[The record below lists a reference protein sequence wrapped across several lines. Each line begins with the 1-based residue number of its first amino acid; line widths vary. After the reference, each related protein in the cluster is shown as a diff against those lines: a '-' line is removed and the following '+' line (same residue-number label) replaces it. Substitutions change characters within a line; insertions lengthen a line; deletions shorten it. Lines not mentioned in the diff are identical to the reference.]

1 MQRRQEEYIKFGIL
15 IALEDGTSQRFG
27 DLVDPTL
34 RTSDSD
40 FRYLFLKPA
49 WSLH

>member
-1 MQRRQEEYIKFGIL
+1 MKNVGLLLLPIIFIL
-15 IALEDGTSQRFG
+15 HSAL
-27 DLVDPTL
+27 LI
-34 RTSDSD
+34 SD